1 MNASDTTRTRGF
13 TLVELLVVVAII
25 AILMAILLPAVNLAR
40 EKARQVR
47 CISNI
52 RQANIGLESWF
63 NNAGKYPIWNYFF
76 HLDAEHSLAG
86 WPEIL
91 TMMKAYTPEKVES
104 YRSTLE
110 DFDYPPEMFTK
121 TVDDLNVFMCPSDNP
136 HPHRINLDRAK
147 TWDYKPYE
155 YSYGINHTI
164 SNGLGASGP
173 ERPQKYHKDAS
184 AQVLCADGIWAWM
197 CNFRAWYLEDP
208 NCSFDQPFWHSN
220 TVGYFHGKSGIANIG
235 VRDGS
240 VHSVNYGTK
249 GNGIDTQDKFFG
261 ERGESLDYYY

>member
-1 MNASDTTRTRGF
+1 MEASDRIRIRGF

-25 AILMAILLPAVNLAR
+25 AILMAILLPAVSLAR
-40 EKARQVR
+40 EKARQAR
-47 CISNI
+47 CISNV
-52 RQANIGLESWF
+52 RQGNIGLESWF
-63 NNAGKYPIWNYFF
+63 NNANKYPIWNYFVYV
-76 HLDAEHSLAG
+76 DADHSLAG

-110 DFDYPPEMFTK
+110 KFYYTPEMFTK
-121 TVDDLNVFMCPSDNP
+121 TVDDLKVFMCPSDNP

-147 TWDYKPYE
+147 TWGYKPYE

-164 SNGLGASGP
+164 SFGLGASDP
-173 ERPQKYHKDAS
+173 KYHKDAS
-184 AQVLCADGIWAWM
+184 SQVLCADGIWPWM
-197 CNFRAWYLEDP
+197 CNFRAFYLEDP
-208 NCSFDQPFWHSN
+208 NCSFGQPLWHSN
-220 TVGYFHGKSGIANIG
+220 TVGYFHGRSTIANVG

-261 ERGESLDYYY
+261 EIGETLEYYH